1 MEDDLQEPSAP
12 RKPDERKP
20 WPMWPIAV
28 SILCFILFYTWVQL
42 SFRKEERPFEPSR
55 AMQQRIENAAEK
67 NLYDWYSLGVSR
79 ESQSAGQFTDPIAA
93 ANRESPLEESLPSQ
107 IVYYL
112 PRKPI
117 LVPQIIEARSSTSF
131 AIGESLEIRIV
142 GPSHFIDR
150 PEFSLT
156 ALYKESELIL
166 LAELR
171 IEDAESLGKIELSG
185 SVATADFRI
194 NTQPIDT
201 NQINI
206 SLYTADNIR
215 NWKIEIAG
223 EKDVSAFNQS

>member
-1 MEDDLQEPSAP
+1 
-12 RKPDERKP
+12 
-20 WPMWPIAV
+20 
-28 SILCFILFYTWVQL
+28 
-42 SFRKEERPFEPSR
+42 
-55 AMQQRIENAAEK
+55 MQQRIENAAEK